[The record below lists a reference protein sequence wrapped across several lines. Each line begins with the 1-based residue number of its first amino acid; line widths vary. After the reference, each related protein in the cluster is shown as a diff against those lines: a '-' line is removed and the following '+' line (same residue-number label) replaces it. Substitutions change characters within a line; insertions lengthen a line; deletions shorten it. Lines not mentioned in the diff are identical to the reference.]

1 MTRKAAF
8 IYIEHTQDNRWGGGL
23 SYIYQVNGDRQLLGT
38 AFLEEVHSK
47 LRDAEEDHSDTEHD
61 KNQLQC

>member
-1 MTRKAAF
+1 M
-8 IYIEHTQDNRWGGGL
+8 GGGL